1 MVCQDVLQFHPCRE
15 LASVTREHRATPN
28 DQIRKTLVRRN
39 EKIQLKLCR
48 KTHPKSFR
56 KMDDKIIGRH
66 IAQQPSPDD
75 FEVMREGLFISKP
88 EQLQQSPLL
97 TEDEGSYCKDEN
109 QQKWA
114 RRRGCG
120 RICST
125 CAAITLCFEEGTGL
139 VDTNGWVHPLP
150 GGIWKDESGRH
161 PSCARCFQFFCA
173 NREFLCERSI
183 TVFWCNVTNIE
194 VFVLGHGASSARPTP
209 LGCTCRKYIRMV
221 VGPSKLWLVTTLAWT
236 AETAINIY
244 QKYPCMFGIALM
256 GAPGTAMDA
265 GWTRNNRLSKT
276 KLVRWDAAIWP
287 HEIESAATQF

>member
-1 MVCQDVLQFHPCRE
+1 MLPRFTPRIWRCTDQRVRVQEPWQTTQTLGLQHWKLLWFTRHGLSGC
-15 LASVTREHRATPN
+15 ASIPSMPRVG
-28 DQIRKTLVRRN
+28 IRGAGTQSYTKRSNSKNLSRRN

-48 KTHPKSFR
+48 RTHPKSFR
-56 KMDDKIIGRH
+56 KMDDKIIGRR

-139 VDTNGWVHPLP
+139 VDTNG
-150 GGIWKDESGRH
+150 
-161 PSCARCFQFFCA
+161 
-173 NREFLCERSI
+173 
-183 TVFWCNVTNIE
+183 
-194 VFVLGHGASSARPTP
+194 
-209 LGCTCRKYIRMV
+209 
-221 VGPSKLWLVTTLAWT
+221 
-236 AETAINIY
+236 
-244 QKYPCMFGIALM
+244 
-256 GAPGTAMDA
+256 
-265 GWTRNNRLSKT
+265 
-276 KLVRWDAAIWP
+276 
-287 HEIESAATQF
+287 